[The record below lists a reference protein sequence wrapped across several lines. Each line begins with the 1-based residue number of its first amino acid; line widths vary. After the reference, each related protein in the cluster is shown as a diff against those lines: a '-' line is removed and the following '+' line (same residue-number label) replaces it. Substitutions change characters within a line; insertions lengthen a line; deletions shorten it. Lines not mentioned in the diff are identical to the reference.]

1 MNNSIEADVSYCIG
15 LNIAENLKSQ
25 NFGNLNVDSFLE
37 GVKTLLNNEQPKYSI
52 EEANAIL
59 QNFFE
64 KKSQEE
70 FAEFKTQGEEFLK
83 ENANKDGVNV
93 TASGLQYEVI
103 SLGTGEKPASTSMVS
118 VHYHGTLI
126 DGTVFDS
133 SYERGTPAQF
143 PLNQV
148 ISGWTEGLQ
157 LMNEGS
163 KFRFYIPQELAYG
176 ANPHPQGP
184 IKPYMALIFDVELLA
199 IQS

>member
-1 MNNSIEADVSYCIG
+1 MNNPINADVSYCIG

-25 NFGNLNVDSFLE
+25 DLGGIELNQFIE
-37 GVKTLLNNEQPKYSI
+37 GFKTLMNDEQPKFNVQQVNS
-52 EEANAIL
+52 IL
-59 QNFFE
+59 QAYFE
-64 KKSQEE
+64 QKSQEE
-70 FAEFKTQGEEFLK
+70 FAAFKNEGESFLR
-83 ENANKDGVNV
+83 ENANKPGVNV
-93 TASGLQYEVI
+93 TESGLQYEVI
-103 SLGTGEKPASTSMVS
+103 SLGTGARPESTSLVT

-157 LMNEGS
+157 FMPEGS

-176 ANPHPQGP
+176 ANPHPQSP
-184 IKPYMALIFDVELLA
+184 IKPYMSLIFDVELLA
-199 IQS
+199 VEA

>member
-1 MNNSIEADVSYCIG
+1 MNNSINADVSYCIG

-25 NFGNLNVDSFLE
+25 GLGALDIDGFLE
-37 GVKTLLNNEQPKYSI
+37 GVKTLLLNEQPKFSVEQANVLLQTYFESKAQEDFASI
-52 EEANAIL
+52 KEEGE
-59 QNFFE
+59 NFLN
-64 KKSQEE
+64 Q
-70 FAEFKTQGEEFLK
+70 
-83 ENANKDGVNV
+83 NANQPNIKV
-93 TASGLQYEVI
+93 TESGLQYEVI
-103 SLGTGEKPASTSMVS
+103 EQGSGVNPQSTSVVT

-176 ANPHPQGP
+176 ANPHPQSP

-199 IQS
+199 VEA

>member
-1 MNNSIEADVSYCIG
+1 MNNSINADVSYCIG

-25 NFGNLNVDSFLE
+25 NLGNLDVESFLE
-37 GVKTLLNNEQPKYSI
+37 GVKVLLNNGQPKFSI
-52 EEANAIL
+52 EQVNQILNAY
-59 QNFFE
+59 FE
-64 KKSQEE
+64 QKSSEE
-70 FAEFKTQGEEFLK
+70 FAEFRLQGEAFLK
-83 ENANKDGVNV
+83 ENAQKEGVNV
-93 TASGLQYEVI
+93 TDSGLQYEVI
-103 SLGTGEKPASTSMVS
+103 NLGTGVKPETSSVVS

-148 ISGWTEGLQ
+148 IAGWTEGLQ

-184 IKPYMALIFDVELLA
+184 IKPYMALVFDVELLTVEA
-199 IQS
+199 

>member
-1 MNNSIEADVSYCIG
+1 MNADVSYCIG

-25 NFGNLNVDSFLE
+25 GLGSLEVDSFLE
-37 GVKTLLNNEQPKYSI
+37 GVKTLLNNEQPKFSV
-52 EEANAIL
+52 EQANTIL
-59 QNFFE
+59 QSFFE
-64 KKSQEE
+64 QKSQEE
-70 FAEFKTQGEEFLK
+70 FAEVKTQGEEFLK
-83 ENANKDGVNV
+83 LNAQKDGVNV
-93 TASGLQYEVI
+93 TASGLQYEVV
-103 SLGTGEKPASTSMVS
+103 SLGTGVKPQSTSVVS

-148 ISGWTEGLQ
+148 IPGWTEGLQ

-184 IKPYMALIFDVELLA
+184 IKPYMALVFDVELLSVEA
-199 IQS
+199 